1 MGTGKT
7 LTLETA
13 RKAWVLHEKG
23 IDTQLIAFTVGVSE
37 SSVKRMIN
45 VTAATKRG
53 EDLDALFGVGALQ
66 NLRQFA
72 REILG
77 IIPVKPAPVEIPPV
91 QKEADEH
98 NTAAFMVKVLEELEK
113 TNALLERLCE
123 EWGCKE

>member
-37 SSVKRMIN
+37 SSVKRIIN
-45 VTAATKRG
+45 VFGATKRG

-66 NLRQFA
+66 NIRQYA
-72 REILG
+72 RDILG
-77 IIPVKPAPVEIPPV
+77 VPTEVKPAPVAPPV

-123 EWGCKE
+123 AWGCKE